1 MVSRFIVL
9 CNRENL
15 SAYLTAS
22 FCGLCTNL
30 IFSFPGNPLLC
41 SCNLLWLRAWLQEA
55 RVVGPRCSDGSLLR
69 EMRLSRQECLHEQ
82 RTSNPVAPGCEA
94 ELLSVPSYSTAQV
107 FSQWGDIKEAT
118 TSSRPLHLSMAPSPE
133 ESEYFYD
140 EYVDYPYNETVFS
153 DHTGNSLKYETTSST
168 AINKKTSS
176 HYISGDTPVIYAA
189 SSKNRTK
196 IQEKAPQILKP
207 SQTSPSPSSS
217 GFTFFGV
224 PLPSLNLNNLWP
236 GGSRTSS
243 DRKADHQL
251 NMGIPLP
258 MIKNIRNKNR
268 ETSGRNG
275 NLYPPTEPEIQTGG
289 FVPIVPGAEGGFM
302 PIPNPANY
310 NYTIERVQL
319 NNTAVNRRTNTTIV
333 PISLLQDVTEDFL
346 SKRGPAVSQN
356 NMRPPIPLPT
366 ATTVAASTTVTAQNN
381 SELELSHTSEE
392 ILELFNDSEN
402 QPSKK
407 IQQTVFQSQTHEE
420 EQELFTSTTR
430 TSHTSTTLAPA
441 THTVFA
447 STTALEIET
456 PFDDDSFEVF
466 FKDVVEN
473 VSLPVTSSSSTTAFP
488 PVYTTNTNPT
498 IYMTNN
504 NGNLQQEDTTTTKSP
519 VTTTEETILKPETNI
534 FNLSNNS
541 KTGPSTLSAFLIPG
555 GQQPL
560 KNNNNGVGRSTVTK
574 VVSPH
579 IASTASLQATQ
590 EQKEV
595 LLSNT
600 LMNPKSKQ
608 QQSLVD
614 VDNSATS
621 QIPPHD
627 RSMSWYFMN
636 YNKTNLQPYV
646 DPAISIVPGNNQI
659 KQTSASIFI
668 IVTTVSLRFLFL

>member
-1 MVSRFIVL
+1 
-9 CNRENL
+9 
-15 SAYLTAS
+15 
-22 FCGLCTNL
+22 
-30 IFSFPGNPLLC
+30 
-41 SCNLLWLRAWLQEA
+41 
-55 RVVGPRCSDGSLLR
+55 
-69 EMRLSRQECLHEQ
+69 MRLSRQECLHEQ

-107 FSQWGDIKEAT
+107 FSQWGDIKEST
-118 TSSRPLHLSMAPSPE
+118 TSTRPLHLSMAPSPE

-140 EYVDYPYNETVFS
+140 EYVDYPYNETVVS
-153 DHTGNSLKYETTSST
+153 DHSNHSSNSLKYETTST
-168 AINKKTSS
+168 TTINKKTSS

-289 FVPIVPGAEGGFM
+289 FVPIVPGAVGGFM

-310 NYTIERVQL
+310 NYTVERVHI
-319 NNTAVNRRTNTTIV
+319 NNTAVNRRNNTTIV

-346 SKRGPAVSQN
+346 SKRGPSVSQN
-356 NMRPPIPLPT
+356 NMGHPIPKPT
-366 ATTVAASTTVTAQNN
+366 PTTVAASTTISVKNN
-381 SELELSHTSEE
+381 PELTQSEVNTDNPNPNLELV
-392 ILELFNDSEN
+392 NDSEN
-402 QPSKK
+402 QSSKK
-407 IQQTVFQSQTHEE
+407 VQQTVFQSQTQEE

-441 THTVFA
+441 THTIFT

-456 PFDDDSFEVF
+456 PFEDDSFEVF

-473 VSLPVTSSSSTTAFP
+473 ISLPVTVTSSSTAFP

-504 NGNLQQEDTTTTKSP
+504 NNNTNLQYEDTTTTKSP
-519 VTTTEETILKPETNI
+519 TTTTTDETNI
-534 FNLSNNS
+534 YKPAHTNNS
-541 KTGPSTLSAFLIPG
+541 KDGPSTLSAFLIPG

-574 VVSPH
+574 VISPH
-579 IASTASLQATQ
+579 ISSTASLQA

-595 LLSNT
+595 ALSTT
-600 LMNPKSKQ
+600 LINNNPPKNKL
-608 QQSLVD
+608 QQSLLD

-646 DPAISIVPGNNQI
+646 DPAISNVPGNNQS